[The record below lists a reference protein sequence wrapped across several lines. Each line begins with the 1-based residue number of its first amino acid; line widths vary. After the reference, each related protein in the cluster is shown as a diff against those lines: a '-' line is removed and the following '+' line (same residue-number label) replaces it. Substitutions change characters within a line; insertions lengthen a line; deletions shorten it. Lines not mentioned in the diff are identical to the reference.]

1 MAFNTKL
8 LLAICCVALV
18 FTLVFANISEEEI
31 DGFVEEHN
39 KARKEVGNKPLKWNT
54 TLAQYA
60 QEYADKRVG
69 DCAMEHS
76 MGPWGENLASGDGM
90 SGAAATK
97 YWVTEK
103 EFYDEKSNKCVKDN
117 VVTTLLWCGAKPP
130 RSDLLLAI
138 CCVALVFTLVFANIS
153 EEEIDGFVE
162 EHNKARK
169 EVGNKPLKW
178 NTTLAQYAQEY
189 ADKRV
194 GDCAMEHSMGRWGEN
209 LASGD
214 GMSGAAATKYWVTEK
229 EFYDEKSNKCVK
241 DECGHYLAVVW
252 GKTTEVGCGI
262 SKCNNGQNYVVCS
275 YDPIKNPAANCG
287 SNICVGDECGHYT
300 QVVWR
305 NSVHLGCAR
314 AKCDNNWVF
323 VICSYEPPGNYE
335 GERPY

>member
-1 MAFNTKL
+1 MSMKQKMAFNTK
-8 LLAICCVALV
+8 
-18 FTLVFANISEEEI
+18 
-31 DGFVEEHN
+31 
-39 KARKEVGNKPLKWNT
+39 
-54 TLAQYA
+54 
-60 QEYADKRVG
+60 
-69 DCAMEHS
+69 
-76 MGPWGENLASGDGM
+76 
-90 SGAAATK
+90 
-97 YWVTEK
+97 
-103 EFYDEKSNKCVKDN
+103 
-117 VVTTLLWCGAKPP
+117 
-130 RSDLLLAI
+130 LLLAI

-275 YDPIKNPAANCG
+275 YDPIVTTIGFLSFAATNLLVTMRASVPTRIG
-287 SNICVGDECGHYT
+287 RHLIKLMTLRWWTGTWNRLDVVG
-300 QVVWR
+300 
-305 NSVHLGCAR
+305 
-314 AKCDNNWVF
+314 
-323 VICSYEPPGNYE
+323 
-335 GERPY
+335 